1 MIFDQTFRN
10 LNRTREI
17 LGILIKYGFE
27 DFIANSTLRNLVTES
42 MRIKWL
48 RDEKPVMSYTRYERI
63 RMAAEELGPTFI
75 KLAQILSNRPDIIPE
90 ALVKEFEKLQDRVPP
105 FEFSKVKI
113 IVEQE
118 TGKQLS
124 EMFEEFN
131 EVPMASA
138 SIGQVHKAKLRTGEE
153 VVVKIQRPNV
163 AEMIEQDLSIVK
175 EAVRRMDRYMKKQG
189 VLNGEE
195 VVRVFERAITKELDY
210 QNEAR
215 NIDRFRTTYRHRTD
229 FYVPKAYREF
239 STGKVLIMEFMK
251 GCKITDIEQLKAWNL
266 SPARIVEKGMDI
278 YLSQI
283 FEFGYFHGDPHPGN
297 ILVNEEGTI
306 ILLDFGMVGQLMKKD
321 KYAFAGIFIAMSKY
335 DAREMAA
342 QMRKLAVED
351 NITDMRQFVYDLND
365 MIEDYAHLDVSESS
379 IQDVIQRLQK
389 IMYDYHI
396 TVPGGVFLIFRA
408 FAILEG
414 IGKKMHP
421 NFKTYEFIRPYGQKL
436 LTEQLKPENLAQE
449 AGQRLSN
456 MSAFLNS
463 FPIELRG
470 ILQQISKGKLHSE
483 VELQGYGY
491 ALKKWDNISTRMSL
505 TYIICAL
512 IIGSSIALLP
522 TTYPEDM
529 KFYYGINKW
538 SFMGYSFAGVFF
550 VIWLYGILRRQV
562 YK

>member
-1 MIFDQTFRN
+1 
-10 LNRTREI
+10 
-17 LGILIKYGFE
+17 
-27 DFIANSTLRNLVTES
+27 
-42 MRIKWL
+42 
-48 RDEKPVMSYTRYERI
+48 
-63 RMAAEELGPTFI
+63 
-75 KLAQILSNRPDIIPE
+75 
-90 ALVKEFEKLQDRVPP
+90 
-105 FEFSKVKI
+105 
-113 IVEQE
+113 
-118 TGKQLS
+118 
-124 EMFEEFN
+124 
-131 EVPMASA
+131 
-138 SIGQVHKAKLRTGEE
+138 
-153 VVVKIQRPNV
+153 
-163 AEMIEQDLSIVK
+163 
-175 EAVRRMDRYMKKQG
+175 
-189 VLNGEE
+189 
-195 VVRVFERAITKELDY
+195 
-210 QNEAR
+210 
-215 NIDRFRTTYRHRTD
+215 
-229 FYVPKAYREF
+229 
-239 STGKVLIMEFMK
+239 MEFMK
-251 GCKITDIEQLKAWNL
+251 GCKITDMQQLKAWNL

-297 ILVNEEGTI
+297 ILVNEEGKI

-321 KYAFAGIFIAMSKY
+321 KYAFAGIFIAMSKF

-365 MIEDYAHLDVSESS
+365 LIEDYAHLDVSESS

-396 TVPGGVFLIFRA
+396 TVPGGVFLVFRA

-414 IGKKMHP
+414 IGKKLHP

-436 LTEQLKPENLAQE
+436 LTEQLRPENLAQE
-449 AGQRLSN
+449 AAQRFSN
-456 MSAFLNS
+456 MSAFMNS
-463 FPIELRG
+463 FPVELRG